1 MRLRRFVL
9 TFTAV
14 LWGLVG
20 LAAVL
25 LCLTGLLTSIKSFG
39 VPYFAPM
46 APKTVGANDVI
57 VREQVYNPQAETLSG
72 GGDSEGQGKK
82 KSTVM
87 TIKAPSLRRGI
98 FWIRLSLGLSVNPI
112 TW

>member
-1 MRLRRFVL
+1 MRYSVALLVL
-9 TFTAV
+9 VCLFAAGCSSNGAHETDELLWV
-14 LWGLVG
+14 LSMGIDKAEDGDLLVSYRI
-20 LAAVL
+20 A
-25 LCLTGLLTSIKSFG
+25 
-39 VPYFAPM
+39 
-46 APKTVGANDVI
+46 
-57 VREQVYNPQAETLSG
+57 NPQAEAPSG